1 MKKVSRVIIGGT
13 LIALGCGCF
22 LYPNFR
28 EWNTQREVE
37 SVIHKFDET
46 YSKGIDSD
54 ITSEPVKTSDKNDTA
69 DMPGQ
74 PANESDNKSETADD
88 DNEKTDTGSSK
99 NNTVTN
105 TPKPTSHELT
115 SKGDDKAG
123 AEQQTAGNTDSTG
136 NTSED
141 SETALS
147 ENTDS
152 DSDTS
157 DDEES
162 ATRPYQTL
170 YDEMEKY
177 NKDLTTNGQDIVDAW
192 SYEQQPLDL
201 SSVDMDE
208 DNPVIGYIEIPDMKI
223 RLPLMLGA
231 STKNLEKGAAVLSET
246 SMPIGG
252 EDTNCVIAG
261 HRGWEGS
268 AYFQFIENMKKG
280 SKVYITNPWETLVYE
295 CTSTQVIY
303 PDDVQSIL
311 IQPGKDMVTLFTC
324 HPYVLGGGPYRYLVF
339 CERVDTQK
347 RKEAN
352 GILNP
357 DATTPAPAE
366 EAGNVVV
373 TEPEE
378 AESSNDSTSE
388 STDEDLS
395 VENPAQTPGSND
407 DLSVDKEEQSTQ
419 NEAGTGNT
427 TTDISPTPA
436 EETTLDESLENDPE
450 VKKAEEKGKRLLA
463 LEQTL
468 RYMLPVVL
476 IALSA
481 IIILFRANSK
491 PKRRKRKRKNTV
503 NRKAKPRP
511 KKKEK

>member
-1 MKKVSRVIIGGT
+1 M
-13 LIALGCGCF
+13 
-22 LYPNFR
+22 
-28 EWNTQREVE
+28 
-37 SVIHKFDET
+37 
-46 YSKGIDSD
+46 
-54 ITSEPVKTSDKNDTA
+54 
-69 DMPGQ
+69 
-74 PANESDNKSETADD
+74 
-88 DNEKTDTGSSK
+88 
-99 NNTVTN
+99 TN
-105 TPKPTSHELT
+105 TPKPTSHELA
-115 SKGDDKAG
+115 SKGDDKAE
-123 AEQQTAGNTDSTG
+123 AEQQTAGNTDSTE

-147 ENTDS
+147 GNTDS
-152 DSDTS
+152 DSDAS

-170 YDEMEKY
+170 YGEMEKY
-177 NKDLTTNGQDIVDAW
+177 NKDLATNGQDIVDAW

-201 SSVDMDE
+201 SSVDIDE

-252 EDTNCVIAG
+252 KGTNCVIAG

-347 RKEAN
+347 RKEAD

-366 EAGNVVV
+366 EADNVVV

-378 AESSNDSTSE
+378 AASSDDSTSE

-395 VENPAQTPGSND
+395 VENPAQTPGSDD

-419 NEAGTGNT
+419 TEAGTGNT

-436 EETTLDESLENDPE
+436 EKTTLDENLENDPE
-450 VKKAEEKGKRLLA
+450 VKKAEERGKRLLA

-481 IIILFRANSK
+481 IIIMFRANSK

-503 NRKAKPRP
+503 NKRIKSRP

>member
-1 MKKVSRVIIGGT
+1 
-13 LIALGCGCF
+13 
-22 LYPNFR
+22 
-28 EWNTQREVE
+28 
-37 SVIHKFDET
+37 
-46 YSKGIDSD
+46 
-54 ITSEPVKTSDKNDTA
+54 
-69 DMPGQ
+69 
-74 PANESDNKSETADD
+74 
-88 DNEKTDTGSSK
+88 
-99 NNTVTN
+99 
-105 TPKPTSHELT
+105 
-115 SKGDDKAG
+115 
-123 AEQQTAGNTDSTG
+123 
-136 NTSED
+136 
-141 SETALS
+141 
-147 ENTDS
+147 
-152 DSDTS
+152 
-157 DDEES
+157 
-162 ATRPYQTL
+162 
-170 YDEMEKY
+170 
-177 NKDLTTNGQDIVDAW
+177 
-192 SYEQQPLDL
+192 
-201 SSVDMDE
+201 
-208 DNPVIGYIEIPDMKI
+208 
-223 RLPLMLGA
+223 
-231 STKNLEKGAAVLSET
+231 
-246 SMPIGG
+246 
-252 EDTNCVIAG
+252 
-261 HRGWEGS
+261 
-268 AYFQFIENMKKG
+268 MKKG

-324 HPYVLGGGPYRYLVF
+324 HPDVLGGGPYRYLVF

-347 RKEAN
+347 RKEAD

-366 EAGNVVV
+366 EADNVVV

-395 VENPAQTPGSND
+395 VENPAQTPGSDD

-419 NEAGTGNT
+419 TEAGTGNT

-436 EETTLDESLENDPE
+436 EETTLDENLENDPE
-450 VKKAEEKGKRLLA
+450 VKKAEERGKRLLA

-503 NRKAKPRP
+503 NRKTKPRP